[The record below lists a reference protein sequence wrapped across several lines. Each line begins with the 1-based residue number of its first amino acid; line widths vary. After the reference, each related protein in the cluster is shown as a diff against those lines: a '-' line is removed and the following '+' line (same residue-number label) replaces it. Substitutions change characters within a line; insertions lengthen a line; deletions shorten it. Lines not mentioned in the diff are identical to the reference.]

1 MDLPSLIGSK
11 YRPLRMIGQGGMG
24 VVYEVEHLHTG
35 QRFALK
41 VLTRQPGASV
51 ERFKREARAVSRI
64 QSDHVVRVT
73 DADVAPELGGAP
85 FLVMDLLEGADL
97 EGVTGDRPAAPADV
111 VCWLRQVARAL
122 VKAHESGIVHRDLK
136 PENIF
141 LTRREDGS
149 PLVKLLDFGIAK
161 MTAEGSALTQSNS
174 FLGTPG
180 YMAPE
185 QTDTRGPP
193 VTSRADLYA
202 LGLITFKLLVGRM
215 YWQAG
220 SLSQLFVQILTDPM
234 PPPSERG
241 STLGPAFDAWFSRA
255 CNRDPVHRFSTAD
268 QQVEALAEAL
278 GVGEPPRMSDP
289 YPRALTPP
297 VSGMPTGTSSLSA
310 SYTDLKTTKSKRGRL
325 WLAGMGIAGA
335 VAATVAAVLLAR
347 AGGHGRD
354 AIRSAAT
361 NPGISMTT
369 QAAPAPSPSPQ
380 APSSVLVAP
389 TPSADP
395 IDVAAASTPLSSTRT
410 LKPAGVA
417 AIQKRPA
424 SGPSAKSEAP
434 KARDPLEGAY

>member
-97 EGVTGDRPAAPADV
+97 EAVAGDRPAAPADV

-161 MTAEGSALTQSNS
+161 MTAEGTALTQSNS

-193 VTSRADLYA
+193 VTLRADLYA
-202 LGLITFKLLVGRM
+202 LGLITFRLLVGRM

-241 STLGPAFDAWFSRA
+241 STLGPAFDAWFFRA
-255 CNRDPVHRFSTAD
+255 CNRVPAHRFSTAD
-268 QQVEALAEAL
+268 QQIEALAEAL
-278 GVGEPPRMSDP
+278 GVPEQARMSDRH
-289 YPRALTPP
+289 PRVPTPP
-297 VSGMPTGTSSLSA
+297 VSGMPTGTPSLGA
-310 SYTDLKTTKSKRGRL
+310 SYTDLRTTKRKRGRL
-325 WLAGMGIAGA
+325 WLAGVGIAGPA
-335 VAATVAAVLLAR
+335 AAVFAAALLAR
-347 AGGHGRD
+347 GGGHGQD
-354 AIRSAAT
+354 ASRAAPT
-361 NPGISMTT
+361 DPGISMTT
-369 QAAPAPSPSPQ
+369 LASPAPGPSPQ
-380 APSSVLVAP
+380 ASSSVLASP
-389 TPSADP
+389 TPSADS
-395 IDVAAASTPLSSTRT
+395 IDGGAPSNPLASPPPP
-410 LKPAGVA
+410 KPPGTV

-424 SGPSAKSEAP
+424 SAPSAKSPAP